1 MNRDILP
8 VELHTG
14 RHNSALFD
22 FPDVLGHIL
31 LSSRHGRRRRP
42 LKCNPAMIF
51 RLRAIVKMRL
61 KRTLRSRHFTI
72 EMIFFTSFSFIHLL
86 SSPSLSLSHPLSSL
100 LSPSFLLFINVEAS
114 VVERDSYFTT
124 SIH

>member
-31 LSSRHGRRRRP
+31 LSSRVIPPRSSSSSAEMQSGDDIQAARDRE
-42 LKCNPAMIF
+42 N
-51 RLRAIVKMRL
+51 AIKTHS
-61 KRTLRSRHFTI
+61 TLASLYPI

-86 SSPSLSLSHPLSSL
+86 SSPSLSPLSL
-100 LSPSFLLFINVEAS
+100 IPPV
-114 VVERDSYFTT
+114 
-124 SIH
+124 H